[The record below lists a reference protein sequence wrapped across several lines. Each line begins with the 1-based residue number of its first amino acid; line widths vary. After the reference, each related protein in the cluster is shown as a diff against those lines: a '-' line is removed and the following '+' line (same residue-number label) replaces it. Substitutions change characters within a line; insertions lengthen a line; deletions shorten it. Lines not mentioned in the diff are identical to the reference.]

1 MPHRER
7 KHRLLI
13 LDFQQQRIATGA
25 EANHQFTLER
35 FVLANFTTAQRCHFK
50 YGDSITREL
59 QSALGHSKISP
70 SPLQQIA
77 VEPRKIITRLLGK
90 TDVEA
95 HPGSALA
102 RLVQLGLQPGQ
113 HILHVDVVACR
124 LGAVTRGQPACDEGF
139 LLLALLHLGA
149 DGVLDKAG
157 QRLALLQHGFG
168 RFAQRR
174 VYPERWKRCGFHGRP
189 SALQLRCIIASGWW
203 CFKVFFADL
212 SPRCRSYADAMVR
225 RR

>member
-149 DGVLDKAG
+149 DGCSTKLDSVSPSCNTASAASRSAG
-157 QRLALLQHGFG
+157 STRSDGRDADFMAGPVRCNCDASSQAGGGASRFSLQT
-168 RFAQRR
+168 
-174 VYPERWKRCGFHGRP
+174 
-189 SALQLRCIIASGWW
+189 
-203 CFKVFFADL
+203 
-212 SPRCRSYADAMVR
+212 
-225 RR
+225 

>member
-1 MPHRER
+1 MLHRER

-13 LDFQQQRIATGA
+13 LDFEQQRIATGA

-90 TDVEA
+90 TDVKRTLDQLLRA
-95 HPGSALA
+95 SSSWDCSPASTSFTSA
-102 RLVQLGLQPGQ
+102 
-113 HILHVDVVACR
+113 
-124 LGAVTRGQPACDEGF
+124 
-139 LLLALLHLGA
+139 
-149 DGVLDKAG
+149 
-157 QRLALLQHGFG
+157 
-168 RFAQRR
+168 
-174 VYPERWKRCGFHGRP
+174 
-189 SALQLRCIIASGWW
+189 
-203 CFKVFFADL
+203 
-212 SPRCRSYADAMVR
+212 
-225 RR
+225 